1 MNKHTTRSENDTIN
15 SKIKAFTESFNSHLF
30 CYEIENNRIFIEPK
44 IKMEVLEKITVYPIP
59 NAPKWY
65 SGVTSLR
72 GDMLTV
78 VNMHFILGAN
88 KQSTEKHLL
97 RLEHPDYPPLAI
109 AIDNLPYQ
117 RDIEKLSTSS
127 TDTSNHPDWVK
138 SAVEHNNKI
147 FLFVNH
153 SALFKAMQNNSIQ
166 QPDLAT
172 VRIAIED

>member
-44 IKMEVLEKITVYPIP
+44 INMEVLEKTTVYPIP

-65 SGVTSLR
+65 AGITSLR
-72 GDMLTV
+72 GDMLMV
-78 VNMHFILGAN
+78 MNMHFILGTN
-88 KQSTEKHLL
+88 KQGTTKHLL
-97 RLEHPDYPPLAI
+97 KLEHPDFPPLAI

-117 RDIEKLSTSS
+117 RDIERLSTSS
-127 TDTSNHPDWVK
+127 TDASNYPDWVK
-138 SAVEHNNKI
+138 SVAESNNKI
-147 FLFVNH
+147 FLFVDH
-153 SALFKAMQNNSIQ
+153 STLFKAMQNNSIQ

-172 VRIAIED
+172 IKIAVED